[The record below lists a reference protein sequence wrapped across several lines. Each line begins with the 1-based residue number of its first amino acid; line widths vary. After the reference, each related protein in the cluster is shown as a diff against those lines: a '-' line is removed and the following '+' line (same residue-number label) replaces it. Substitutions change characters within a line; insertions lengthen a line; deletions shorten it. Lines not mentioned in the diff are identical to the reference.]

1 MVYHVEEISKFNER
15 EIPEQSITSTFDDT
29 AIFLIGVIYDTGL
42 ATFYAM
48 HREAL
53 EIGRRGRDHM
63 VVGFTTTCAICAYQR
78 KT

>member
-1 MVYHVEEISKFNER
+1 MHNN
-15 EIPEQSITSTFDDT
+15 TSTFDDT

-53 EIGRRGRDHM
+53 EIG
-63 VVGFTTTCAICAYQR
+63 VFCAYQ
-78 KT
+78 

>member
-1 MVYHVEEISKFNER
+1 MHNN
-15 EIPEQSITSTFDDT
+15 TSTFDDT

-53 EIGRRGRDHM
+53 GMEL
-63 VVGFTTTCAICAYQR
+63 FWAYQ
-78 KT
+78 